1 MWQVQRWKE
10 PETEKC
16 PFVKETLKTMRKA
29 IKAIHRY
36 GKGYEKGEQMKLPI
50 DNEKITSNIF

>member
-1 MWQVQRWKE
+1 MWQVQWWKE

-36 GKGYEKGEQMKLPI
+36 GKDYEKGEQMKLPI

>member
-10 PETEKC
+10 PAEKC